1 MRAIALA
8 GQTRA
13 LRHAEAVLLIGD
25 DQPQRGKF
33 YIRCN
38 QRVRAHHDLRRA
50 VCETR
55 LDLTL
60 LRRRHRPSQQRKRH
74 AQRRE
79 QRRECF
85 IVLLGENF
93 RWRHERGLHAA
104 ARREK
109 CRSRR
114 DGGLAAAHV
123 ALHQP
128 VHRRA
133 GGEVVRDLPQHLL
146 LCRRQAVGERGVKF
160 RQCVGRDHDRALH
173 APLRPHEL

>member
-1 MRAIALA
+1 M
-8 GQTRA
+8 
-13 LRHAEAVLLIGD
+13 
-25 DQPQRGKF
+25 
-33 YIRCN
+33 
-38 QRVRAHHDLRRA
+38 
-50 VCETR
+50 
-55 LDLTL
+55 
-60 LRRRHRPSQQRKRH
+60 
-74 AQRRE
+74 
-79 QRRECF
+79 
-85 IVLLGENF
+85 LLGENF
-93 RWRHERGLHAA
+93 RGRHERGLHAA

-173 APLRPHEL
+173 APLRPHELQARRKDEKFLKHQSPPRDVQRVKRLRCMHCAIGGLRVAEPILHAHILRQQFRQQFAAHVQRLLHALNDHVVG